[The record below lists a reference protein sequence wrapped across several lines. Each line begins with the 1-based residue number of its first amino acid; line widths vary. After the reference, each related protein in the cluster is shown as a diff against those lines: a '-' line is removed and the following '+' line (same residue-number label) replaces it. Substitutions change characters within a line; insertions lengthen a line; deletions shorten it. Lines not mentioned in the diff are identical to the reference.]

1 MKTIK
6 IIPFLILII
15 LTSSI
20 FSFSIEK
27 IKVKDLPEFYQ
38 KWLQEEVFYIIT
50 NTEKEVFLE
59 LQNNKERDLFIEAF
73 WKQRDPTTGT
83 EANELKIEHYRR
95 LDHANRRFRGTGR
108 PGWKSDR
115 GKVYILLGEP
125 KSQREYLAS
134 DIHYPAIQWDYQG
147 LKGYGLP
154 QGFHLIFY
162 QKGRIGDYVLY
173 NPGMEGPWSLLA
185 NPTGDPSNHMDA
197 YYALDMVEPM
207 LAKASISLIPGETV
221 PQFPSMASAALI
233 QNIDYSARKKV
244 EDRYARKFM
253 EYKDIVEVEY
263 STNYIDSNSFARIF
277 QDYSGTSYVHFCIE
291 PENISMGE
299 YESNIYTRLE
309 LNGMLV
315 DQAGMPVF
323 QFDKSVPLNFTDS
336 QYNNMRAR
344 PFNFY
349 DIFPL
354 APGKYNFSLLLK
366 NSVSKEFTSF
376 EIDLSVPETIQSNQI
391 SPLLLGFNV
400 QKTSVAPDQARPFI
414 IESLQLYS
422 QPGNNFIPK
431 DKLYVFFQIM
441 SPSADLLQNG
451 SLKYTF
457 YNGERIFST
466 VDFPLSKYPESIN
479 YLEIFPLEKFPAGYY
494 RLKVALIDSINNK
507 VIAAEEKFQVAPLTS
522 IPRPWV
528 FSRSL
533 LEAGQPEVDYI
544 LGRQFLSQDKLEKAR
559 SLLEKAYRKVPN
571 DLRYAQYMA
580 QVYFKLAQYQAAL
593 DILEPIL
600 EQSTEDYDVFYLT
613 AQVYQQMGQY
623 DKAIQHL
630 NEAIDKFG
638 INTTLLNA
646 VGNCYIK
653 AGDIPSALTALEK
666 SLEIDS
672 TQTKI
677 KELIESIK

>member
-1 MKTIK
+1 MKTK
-6 IIPFLILII
+6 KSILIFF
-15 LTSSI
+15 LMLSALSVLSI
-20 FSFSIEK
+20 SIEK
-27 IKVKDLPEFYQ
+27 LQAKELPEFYQ
-38 KWLQEEVFYIIT
+38 KWLKEEVFYIIT
-50 NTEKEVFLE
+50 DTEKEVFLE
-59 LQNNKERDLFIEAF
+59 LQNNNERDLFIAAF
-73 WKQRDPTTGT
+73 WKQRDPTAGT
-83 EANELKIEHYRR
+83 ESNEVKTEHYRR
-95 LDHANRRFRGTGR
+95 IEYANRRFRGYGR
-108 PGWKSDR
+108 PGWKTDR

-173 NPGMEGPWSLLA
+173 NPGMEGPWSLLT
-185 NPTGDPSNHMDA
+185 NPSGDPSNHMDA
-197 YYALDMVEPM
+197 YYALDRVEPM

-244 EDRYARKFM
+244 EDRYAQKFM
-253 EYKDIVEVEY
+253 QYKDIVEVEY
-263 STNYIDSNSFARIF
+263 STNYIGSDAFARIF

-291 PENISMGE
+291 PDNISMGE
-299 YESNIYTRLE
+299 HNGTIYTQLE
-309 LNGMLV
+309 LNGMLT
-315 DQAGMPVF
+315 DHTGKPVF

-336 QYNNMRAR
+336 QYNNMRSR

-366 NSVSKEFTSF
+366 NAVSKEFTSF
-376 EIDLSVPETIQSNQI
+376 EIDLSVPETIQTNQI

-400 QKTSVAPDQARPFI
+400 QKTSIEPGQVRPFI

-422 QPGNNFIPK
+422 QPGNNFIPQ

-441 SPSADLLQNG
+441 SPSENLQENG

-457 YNGERIFST
+457 YNGERVFYSA
-466 VDFPLSKYPESIN
+466 DFPLAKYPQGIN
-479 YLEIFPLEKFPAGYY
+479 FLEIFPLKDFPSGYY
-494 RLKVALIDSINNK
+494 RLKVSLLDSLNNE
-507 VIAAEEKFQVAPLTS
+507 IITTEDRFQVAPLNAL
-522 IPRPWV
+522 PRPWV

-533 LEAGQPEVDYI
+533 LDAGQPEVDYI
-544 LGRQFLSQDKLEKAR
+544 LGRQFLNQDNLEKAR
-559 SLLEKAYRKVPN
+559 LLLERAYRKAPN
-571 DLRYAQYMA
+571 DIRYAQHMA
-580 QVYFKLAQYQAAL
+580 QVYFRSAQYQSAL
-593 DILEPIL
+593 DILEPLL
-600 EQSTEDYDVFYLT
+600 EQATEDYDLAYLT
-613 AQVYQQMGQY
+613 AQVYQNMGQY
-623 DKAIQHL
+623 DKAIQLL
-630 NEAIDKFG
+630 NGAIDRFG

-653 AGDIPSALTALEK
+653 SGDIPAALTALQK
-666 SLEIDS
+666 SLEIDE
-672 TQTKI
+672 TQIRI